1 METKFYK
8 YANEFLPAKYINVFA
23 DAEEKKD
30 LYKFSNTDVLNLIK
44 LCECPGTM
52 DVEDIIAL
60 INKYY
65 NDYENAVYH
74 DDIGKQII
82 TQDTRSLVGSDRVK
96 DVRILTKT
104 EVYSIAKRL
113 KRASWRY
120 IILGAYEGIGAYGKK
135 DLLETT
141 ANQIDIEHKTISL
154 PSGHTF
160 TYSDELIQSA
170 IESSQEDY
178 FEDASGRIF
187 LNARTGRILRVVDS
201 SKGNGILSYPSL
213 QRYYYSI
220 KDMTGNSCI
229 GWARLAM
236 SGFYNS
242 LNERLE
248 GKQYR
253 EKDRDKVID
262 ILERYNKTSL
272 KTISIQNLRYFRKV
286 VK

>member
-8 YANEFLPAKYINVFA
+8 YANQVLSAKYVNVFA

-30 LYKFSNTDVLNLIK
+30 LYKFSNADVINLIK
-44 LCECPGTM
+44 LCECPGVI
-52 DVEDIIAL
+52 DVEDIISL

-65 NDYENAVYH
+65 RDYENAIYH
-74 DDIGKQII
+74 DDLGKQII
-82 TQDTRSLVGSDRVK
+82 VTDVRSLVGSERVK

-104 EVYSIAKRL
+104 EVYSIARKL

-120 IILGAYEGIGAYGKK
+120 IVLGAYEGIGSYGKK
-135 DLLETT
+135 DLLEVM
-141 ANQIDIEHKTISL
+141 ADQIDVERKTITL

-160 TYSDELIQSA
+160 TYSDELIDAA
-170 IESSQEDY
+170 IESSQEDS
-178 FEDASGRIF
+178 FEDANGRVF
-187 LNARTGRILRVVDS
+187 MNARTGRILRVVDS
-201 SKGNGILSYPSL
+201 AKGNGILSYPSL

-220 KDMTGNSCI
+220 KDMTGNPCI

-248 GKQYR
+248 GKQYKERDR
-253 EKDRDKVID
+253 EKVID

-272 KTISIQNLRYFRKV
+272 RTMSIQNLRYFRKV
-286 VK
+286 VQ

>member
-8 YANEFLPAKYINVFA
+8 YANETLSSKYVNVFA

-30 LYKFSNTDVLNLIK
+30 LYKFSNAEVINLVK
-44 LCECPGTM
+44 MCECPGVI
-52 DVEDIIAL
+52 DVEEIISL

-65 NDYENAVYH
+65 KDYEMTVYH

-82 TQDTRSLVGSDRVK
+82 VNDIRSLAATDRVK

-104 EVYSIAKRL
+104 EVYSIAKKL

-120 IILGAYEGIGAYGKK
+120 IVLGAYEGIGSYGKK
-135 DLLETT
+135 DLLEAM
-141 ANQIDIEHKTISL
+141 ANQIDEEHKTITL

-160 TYSDELIQSA
+160 TYSDELIMAA
-170 IESSQEDY
+170 IESSKEDS
-178 FEDASGRIF
+178 FEDANGRVF
-187 LNARTGRILRVVDS
+187 MNARTGMILRVVDS
-201 SKGNGILSYPSL
+201 AKGNGILSYPSL

-220 KDMTGNSCI
+220 KDMTGNPCI

-253 EKDRDKVID
+253 ASDKEKVID

-272 KTISIQNLRYFRKV
+272 KTMSIQNLRYFRKV

>member
-8 YANEFLPAKYINVFA
+8 YASEFLPAKYINVFA

-44 LCECPGTM
+44 LCEYPGTM

-65 NDYENAVYH
+65 NDYEN
-74 DDIGKQII
+74 
-82 TQDTRSLVGSDRVK
+82 
-96 DVRILTKT
+96 
-104 EVYSIAKRL
+104 
-113 KRASWRY
+113 
-120 IILGAYEGIGAYGKK
+120 
-135 DLLETT
+135 
-141 ANQIDIEHKTISL
+141 
-154 PSGHTF
+154 
-160 TYSDELIQSA
+160 
-170 IESSQEDY
+170 
-178 FEDASGRIF
+178 
-187 LNARTGRILRVVDS
+187 
-201 SKGNGILSYPSL
+201 
-213 QRYYYSI
+213 

-253 EKDRDKVID
+253 EKDRDKAID

>member
-8 YANEFLPAKYINVFA
+8 YANETLSSKYVNVFA

-30 LYKFSNTDVLNLIK
+30 LYKFSNAEVINLVK
-44 LCECPGTM
+44 MCECPGVI
-52 DVEDIIAL
+52 DVEEIISL

-65 NDYENAVYH
+65 KDYEMTVYH

-82 TQDTRSLVGSDRVK
+82 VNDIRSLAATDRVK

-104 EVYSIAKRL
+104 EVYSIAKKL

-120 IILGAYEGIGAYGKK
+120 IVLGAYEGIGSYGKK
-135 DLLETT
+135 DLLEAM
-141 ANQIDIEHKTISL
+141 ANQIDEEHKTITL

-160 TYSDELIQSA
+160 TYSDELIMAA
-170 IESSQEDY
+170 IESSKEDS
-178 FEDASGRIF
+178 FEDANGRVF
-187 LNARTGRILRVVDS
+187 MNARTGRILRVVDS
-201 SKGNGILSYPSL
+201 AKGNGILSYPSL

-220 KDMTGNSCI
+220 KDMTGNPCI

-253 EKDRDKVID
+253 ASDKEKVID

-272 KTISIQNLRYFRKV
+272 KTMSIQNLRYFRKV

>member
-8 YANEFLPAKYINVFA
+8 YANETLPSKYVNVFA

-30 LYKFSNTDVLNLIK
+30 LYKFSNAEVINLVK
-44 LCECPGTM
+44 MCECPGVI
-52 DVEDIIAL
+52 DVEEIISL

-65 NDYENAVYH
+65 KDYEIAVYH

-82 TQDTRSLVGSDRVK
+82 ANDIRSLAATDRVK

-104 EVYSIAKRL
+104 EVYSIAKKL

-120 IILGAYEGIGAYGKK
+120 IVLGAYEGIGSYGKK
-135 DLLETT
+135 DLLEAM
-141 ANQIDIEHKTISL
+141 ANQIDEEHKTITL

-160 TYSDELIQSA
+160 TYSDELILAA
-170 IESSQEDY
+170 IESSKEDS
-178 FEDASGRIF
+178 FEDANGRVF
-187 LNARTGRILRVVDS
+187 MNARTGRILRVVDS
-201 SKGNGILSYPSL
+201 VKGNGILSYPSL

-220 KDMTGNSCI
+220 KDMTGNPCI

-253 EKDRDKVID
+253 ASDKEKVID

-272 KTISIQNLRYFRKV
+272 KTMSIQNLRYFRKV